1 MKKTLCLLLST
12 ALLLLTACGE
22 KSQARPSSEAPKIPS
37 SLSTQPPP
45 QEPEPAPEPA
55 QTEEA
60 LVREI
65 VMTYGAEESTLKDGS
80 VRLVTKMVSL
90 LYMGTSWSHPEELST
105 ADYWGWF
112 LSTTFDED
120 QEYKLEH
127 YTHPELGEGSG
138 WFFPQE
144 LFEERVQRYFK
155 VSTERL
161 RDSGYYDPKLGGYW
175 VGGGGGVG
183 ERPEVTYTYAREGD
197 TLTIDLELHY
207 EYSQPAGGRLYVT
220 LETDGG
226 WKYTGWD
233 CRPTA
238 EALEGCLFGE
248 GDFLT
253 PEQWA
258 LLERAEGLTRTF
270 QVDTCRFPGDD
281 LSGFDPTL
289 VQEIGGYHYTLYQGN
304 LYQGWEDF
312 YQDMLSV
319 FTIELFEKLNRSED
333 GGTFAGWGSER
344 KLYFQDGA
352 RGTNLS
358 YLSGD
363 RYTLDA
369 QYDNFIHLSRYSFYC
384 APEDMGKENPE
395 PFSMKRSEIVLQQTP
410 AGWRVE
416 EYSLPY

>member
-1 MKKTLCLLLST
+1 MKKTLCLLLSA

-22 KSQARPSSEAPKIPS
+22 KSQARPSSEAPTAPS

-65 VMTYGAEESTLKDGS
+65 VMTYGAEESTPKGGS

-90 LYMGTSWSHPEELST
+90 LYMGSSWSHPEELST

-155 VSTERL
+155 VSTESL
-161 RDSGYYDPKLGGYW
+161 RDSSYYDPKLGGYW

-233 CRPTA
+233 CRPTT

-289 VQEIGGYHYTLYQGN
+289 VQEIGGHHYTLYQGN

>member
-1 MKKTLCLLLST
+1 MKKTLCLFLST

-22 KSQARPSSEAPKIPS
+22 NSRARPSSEAPKSPS

-45 QEPEPAPEPA
+45 QEPEPAPEPS
-55 QTEEA
+55 QSEEA

-65 VMTYGAEESTLKDGS
+65 VMTYGAEESTPKDGS
-80 VRLVTKMVSL
+80 VRLVAKMVSL
-90 LYMGTSWSHPEELST
+90 LNMGTSWSHPEELST

-120 QEYKLEH
+120 YEYKLEH
-127 YTHPELGEGSG
+127 YTHPELGEGNG

-144 LFEERVQRYFK
+144 LFEERVQRYFG

-161 RDSGYYDPKLGGYW
+161 RDSDYYDPALSGYW
-175 VGGGGGVG
+175 AGGGGGVG
-183 ERPEVTYTYAREGD
+183 ERPEITYTYVRDGD
-197 TLTIDLELHY
+197 ALTIDLELHY

-220 LETDGG
+220 LGPEGS

-238 EALEGCLFGE
+238 YALAGCLFGE

-258 LLERAEGLTRTF
+258 LLERAEGLTQTF
-270 QVDTCRFPGDD
+270 QVDASHFPGDD

-289 VQEIGGYHYTLYQGN
+289 TQEIGGYHYTLYQGK

-319 FTIELFEKLNRSED
+319 FTAGLFDELNRSAD

-344 KLYFQDGA
+344 KLYFRDGA
-352 RGTNLS
+352 RGTNLY
-358 YLSGD
+358 YLPGD
-363 RYTLDA
+363 RYALSA
-369 QYDNFIHLSRYSFYC
+369 QYDHFIHLSRYSFYC
-384 APEDMGKENPE
+384 APEELGEESPE
-395 PFSMKRSEIVLQQTP
+395 PFSMRYSEIVLQETP
-410 AGWRVE
+410 SGWRVE
-416 EYSLPY
+416 RYSLPY

>member
-1 MKKTLCLLLST
+1 MKKTLCLFLST

-22 KSQARPSSEAPKIPS
+22 NSRARPSSEAPKSPS

-45 QEPEPAPEPA
+45 QEPEPAPEPS
-55 QTEEA
+55 QSEEA

-65 VMTYGAEESTLKDGS
+65 IMTYGAEESTPKDGS
-80 VRLVTKMVSL
+80 VRLVAKMVSL
-90 LYMGTSWSHPEELST
+90 LNMGTSWSHPEELST

-120 QEYKLEH
+120 YEYKLEH

-144 LFEERVQRYFK
+144 LFEERVQRYFG

-161 RDSGYYDPKLGGYW
+161 RDSDYYDPALSGYW
-175 VGGGGGVG
+175 AGGGGGVG
-183 ERPEVTYTYAREGD
+183 ERPEITYTYVRDGD
-197 TLTIDLELHY
+197 ALTIDLELHY

-220 LETDGG
+220 LGPEGS

-238 EALEGCLFGE
+238 YALAGCLFGE

-258 LLERAEGLTRTF
+258 LLERAEGLTQTF
-270 QVDTCRFPGDD
+270 QVDASHFPGDD

-289 VQEIGGYHYTLYQGN
+289 TQEIGGYHYTLYQGK

-319 FTIELFEKLNRSED
+319 FTAGLFDELNRSAD

-344 KLYFQDGA
+344 KLYFRDGA
-352 RGTNLS
+352 RGTNLY
-358 YLSGD
+358 YLPGD
-363 RYTLDA
+363 RYTLSA
-369 QYDNFIHLSRYSFYC
+369 QYNHFIHLSRYSFYC
-384 APEDMGKENPE
+384 APEELGEESPE
-395 PFSMKRSEIVLQQTP
+395 PFSMRYSKIVLQETP
-410 AGWRVE
+410 SGWRVA

>member
-1 MKKTLCLLLST
+1 MKKTLCLFLST

-22 KSQARPSSEAPKIPS
+22 NSRARPSSEAPKSPS

-45 QEPEPAPEPA
+45 QEPEPAPEPS
-55 QTEEA
+55 QSEEA

-65 VMTYGAEESTLKDGS
+65 VMTYGAEESTPKDGS
-80 VRLVTKMVSL
+80 VRLVAKMVSL
-90 LYMGTSWSHPEELST
+90 LNMGTSWSHPEELST

-120 QEYKLEH
+120 YEYKLEH

-144 LFEERVQRYFK
+144 LFEERVQRYFG

-161 RDSGYYDPKLGGYW
+161 RDSDYYDPALSGYW
-175 VGGGGGVG
+175 AGGGGGVG
-183 ERPEVTYTYAREGD
+183 ERPEITYTYVRDGD
-197 TLTIDLELHY
+197 ALTIDLELHY

-220 LETDGG
+220 LGPEGS

-238 EALEGCLFGE
+238 YALAGCLFGE

-258 LLERAEGLTRTF
+258 LLERAEGLTQTF
-270 QVDTCRFPGDD
+270 QVDASHFPGDD

-289 VQEIGGYHYTLYQGN
+289 TQEIGGYHYTLYQGK

-319 FTIELFEKLNRSED
+319 FTAGLFDELNRSAD

-344 KLYFQDGA
+344 KLYFRDGA
-352 RGTNLS
+352 RGTNLY
-358 YLSGD
+358 YLPGD
-363 RYTLDA
+363 RYTLSA
-369 QYDNFIHLSRYSFYC
+369 QYNHFIHLSRYSFYC
-384 APEDMGKENPE
+384 APEELGEESPE
-395 PFSMKRSEIVLQQTP
+395 PFSMRYSKIVLQETP
-410 AGWRVE
+410 SGWRVA

>member
-1 MKKTLCLLLST
+1 MKKTLCLFLST

-22 KSQARPSSEAPKIPS
+22 NSRARPSSEAPKSPS

-45 QEPEPAPEPA
+45 QEQEPAPEPS
-55 QTEEA
+55 QSEEA

-65 VMTYGAEESTLKDGS
+65 VMTYGAEESTPKDGS
-80 VRLVTKMVSL
+80 VRLVAKMVSL
-90 LYMGTSWSHPEELST
+90 LNMGTSWSHPEELST

-120 QEYKLEH
+120 YEYKLEH

-144 LFEERVQRYFK
+144 LFEERVQRYFG

-161 RDSGYYDPKLGGYW
+161 RDSDYYDPALSGYW
-175 VGGGGGVG
+175 AGGGGGVG
-183 ERPEVTYTYAREGD
+183 ERPEITYTYVRDGD
-197 TLTIDLELHY
+197 ALTIDLELHY

-220 LETDGG
+220 LGPEGS

-238 EALEGCLFGE
+238 YALAGCLFGE

-258 LLERAEGLTRTF
+258 LLERAEGLTQTF
-270 QVDTCRFPGDD
+270 QVDASHFPGDD

-289 VQEIGGYHYTLYQGN
+289 TQEIGGYHYTLYQGK

-319 FTIELFEKLNRSED
+319 FTAGLFDELNRSAD
-333 GGTFAGWGSER
+333 GGTFAGWGNER
-344 KLYFQDGA
+344 KLYFRDGA
-352 RGTNLS
+352 RGTNLY
-358 YLSGD
+358 YLPGD
-363 RYTLDA
+363 RYTLSA
-369 QYDNFIHLSRYSFYC
+369 QYDHFIHLSRYSFYC
-384 APEDMGKENPE
+384 APEELGKESPE
-395 PFSMKRSEIVLQQTP
+395 PFSMRYSEIVLQETP
-410 AGWRVE
+410 SGWRVE
-416 EYSLPY
+416 RYSLPY

>member
-1 MKKTLCLLLST
+1 MKKTLCLFLST

-22 KSQARPSSEAPKIPS
+22 NSRARPSSEAPKSPS

-45 QEPEPAPEPA
+45 QEPEPAPEPS
-55 QTEEA
+55 QSEEA

-65 VMTYGAEESTLKDGS
+65 VMTYGAEESTPKDGS
-80 VRLVTKMVSL
+80 VRLVAKMVSL
-90 LYMGTSWSHPEELST
+90 LNMGTSWSHPEELST

-120 QEYKLEH
+120 YEYKLEH
-127 YTHPELGEGSG
+127 YTHPELGEGNG

-144 LFEERVQRYFK
+144 LFEERVQRYFG

-161 RDSGYYDPKLGGYW
+161 RDSDYYDPALSGYW
-175 VGGGGGVG
+175 AGGGGGVG
-183 ERPEVTYTYAREGD
+183 ERPEITYTYVRDGD
-197 TLTIDLELHY
+197 ALTIDLELHY

-220 LETDGG
+220 LGPEGS

-238 EALEGCLFGE
+238 YALAGCLFGE

-258 LLERAEGLTRTF
+258 LLERAEGLTQTF
-270 QVDTCRFPGDD
+270 QVDASHFPGDD

-289 VQEIGGYHYTLYQGN
+289 TQEIGGYHYTLYQGK

-319 FTIELFEKLNRSED
+319 FTAGLFDELNRSAD

-344 KLYFQDGA
+344 KLYFRDGA
-352 RGTNLS
+352 RGTNLY
-358 YLSGD
+358 YLPGD
-363 RYTLDA
+363 RYTLSA
-369 QYDNFIHLSRYSFYC
+369 QYNHFIHLSRYSFYC
-384 APEDMGKENPE
+384 APEELGEESPE
-395 PFSMKRSEIVLQQTP
+395 PFSMRYSKIVLQETP
-410 AGWRVE
+410 SGWRVA

>member
-1 MKKTLCLLLST
+1 MKKTLCLLLSA

-22 KSQARPSSEAPKIPS
+22 KSQARPSSEAPTAPS

-65 VMTYGAEESTLKDGS
+65 VMTYGAEESTPKGGS

-90 LYMGTSWSHPEELST
+90 LYMGSSWSHPEELST

-155 VSTERL
+155 VSTESL
-161 RDSGYYDPKLGGYW
+161 RDSSYYDPKLGGYW

-226 WKYTGWD
+226 WKYTGWAAPPP
-233 CRPTA
+233 RPWRGA
-238 EALEGCLFGE
+238 S
-248 GDFLT
+248 
-253 PEQWA
+253 
-258 LLERAEGLTRTF
+258 
-270 QVDTCRFPGDD
+270 
-281 LSGFDPTL
+281 SG
-289 VQEIGGYHYTLYQGN
+289 
-304 LYQGWEDF
+304 
-312 YQDMLSV
+312 
-319 FTIELFEKLNRSED
+319 
-333 GGTFAGWGSER
+333 
-344 KLYFQDGA
+344 
-352 RGTNLS
+352 RGTS
-358 YLSGD
+358 
-363 RYTLDA
+363 
-369 QYDNFIHLSRYSFYC
+369 
-384 APEDMGKENPE
+384 
-395 PFSMKRSEIVLQQTP
+395 
-410 AGWRVE
+410 
-416 EYSLPY
+416 

>member
-22 KSQARPSSEAPKIPS
+22 NSRARPSSEAPKSPS

-45 QEPEPAPEPA
+45 QEPEPAPEPS
-55 QTEEA
+55 QSEEA

-65 VMTYGAEESTLKDGS
+65 VMTYGAEESTPKDGS
-80 VRLVTKMVSL
+80 VRLVAKMVSL
-90 LYMGTSWSHPEELST
+90 LNMGTSWSHPEELST

-120 QEYKLEH
+120 YEYKLEH

-144 LFEERVQRYFK
+144 LFEERVQRYFG

-161 RDSGYYDPKLGGYW
+161 RDSDYYDPALSGYW
-175 VGGGGGVG
+175 AGGGGGVG
-183 ERPEVTYTYAREGD
+183 ERPEITYTYVRDGD
-197 TLTIDLELHY
+197 ALTIDLELHY

-220 LETDGG
+220 LGPEGS

-238 EALEGCLFGE
+238 YALAGCLFGE

-258 LLERAEGLTRTF
+258 LLERAEGLTQTF
-270 QVDTCRFPGDD
+270 QVDASHFPGDD

-289 VQEIGGYHYTLYQGN
+289 TQEIGGYHYTLYQGK

-319 FTIELFEKLNRSED
+319 FTAELFDELNRSAD
-333 GGTFAGWGSER
+333 GGTFAGWGNER
-344 KLYFQDGA
+344 KLYFRDGA
-352 RGTNLS
+352 RGTNLY
-358 YLSGD
+358 YLPGD
-363 RYTLDA
+363 RYTLSA
-369 QYDNFIHLSRYSFYC
+369 QYDHFIHLSRYSFYC
-384 APEDMGKENPE
+384 APEELGKESPE
-395 PFSMKRSEIVLQQTP
+395 PFSMRYSEIVLQETP
-410 AGWRVE
+410 SGWRVE
-416 EYSLPY
+416 RYSLPY

>member
-22 KSQARPSSEAPKIPS
+22 NSRARPSSEAPKSPS

-45 QEPEPAPEPA
+45 QEPEPAPEPS
-55 QTEEA
+55 QSEEA

-65 VMTYGAEESTLKDGS
+65 IMTYGAEESTPKDGS
-80 VRLVTKMVSL
+80 VRLVAKMVSL
-90 LYMGTSWSHPEELST
+90 LNMGTSWSHPEELST

-120 QEYKLEH
+120 YEYKLEH

-144 LFEERVQRYFK
+144 LFEERVQRYFG

-161 RDSGYYDPKLGGYW
+161 RDSDYYDPALSGYW
-175 VGGGGGVG
+175 AGGGGGVG
-183 ERPEVTYTYAREGD
+183 ERPEITYTYVRDGD
-197 TLTIDLELHY
+197 ALTIDLELHY

-220 LETDGG
+220 LGPEGS

-238 EALEGCLFGE
+238 YALAGCLFGE

-270 QVDTCRFPGDD
+270 QVDASHFPGDD

-289 VQEIGGYHYTLYQGN
+289 TQEIGGYHYTLYQGK

-319 FTIELFEKLNRSED
+319 FTAGLFDELNRSAD

-344 KLYFQDGA
+344 KLYFRDGA
-352 RGTNLS
+352 RGTNLY
-358 YLSGD
+358 YLPGD
-363 RYTLDA
+363 RYTLSA
-369 QYDNFIHLSRYSFYC
+369 QYDHFIHLSRYSFYC
-384 APEDMGKENPE
+384 APEELGEESPE
-395 PFSMKRSEIVLQQTP
+395 PFSMRYSKIVLQETP
-410 AGWRVE
+410 SGWRVA

>member
-1 MKKTLCLLLST
+1 MKKTLCLFLST

-22 KSQARPSSEAPKIPS
+22 NSRARPSSEAPKSPS

-45 QEPEPAPEPA
+45 QEPEPAPEPS
-55 QTEEA
+55 QSEEA

-65 VMTYGAEESTLKDGS
+65 VMTYGAEESTPKDGS
-80 VRLVTKMVSL
+80 VRLVAKMVSL
-90 LYMGTSWSHPEELST
+90 LNMGTSWSHPEELST

-120 QEYKLEH
+120 YEYKLEH

-144 LFEERVQRYFK
+144 LFEERVQRYFG

-161 RDSGYYDPKLGGYW
+161 RDSDYYDPALSGYW
-175 VGGGGGVG
+175 AGGGGGVG
-183 ERPEVTYTYAREGD
+183 ERPEITYTYVRDGD
-197 TLTIDLELHY
+197 ALTIDLELHY

-220 LETDGG
+220 LGPEGS

-238 EALEGCLFGE
+238 YALAGCLFGE

-258 LLERAEGLTRTF
+258 LLERAEGLTQTF
-270 QVDTCRFPGDD
+270 QVDASHFPGDD

-289 VQEIGGYHYTLYQGN
+289 TQEIGGYHYTLYQGK

-319 FTIELFEKLNRSED
+319 FTAGLFDELNRSAD

-344 KLYFQDGA
+344 KLYFRDGA
-352 RGTNLS
+352 RGTNLY
-358 YLSGD
+358 YLPGD
-363 RYTLDA
+363 RYALSA
-369 QYDNFIHLSRYSFYC
+369 QYDHFIHLSRYSFYC
-384 APEDMGKENPE
+384 APEELGEESPE
-395 PFSMKRSEIVLQQTP
+395 PFSMRYSEIVLQETP
-410 AGWRVE
+410 SGWRVE
-416 EYSLPY
+416 RYSLPY

>member
-1 MKKTLCLLLST
+1 MKKTLCLFLST

-22 KSQARPSSEAPKIPS
+22 NSRARPSSEAPKSPS

-45 QEPEPAPEPA
+45 QEQEPAPEPS
-55 QTEEA
+55 QSEEA

-65 VMTYGAEESTLKDGS
+65 VMTYGAEESTPKDGS
-80 VRLVTKMVSL
+80 VRLVAKMVSL
-90 LYMGTSWSHPEELST
+90 LNMGTSWSHPEELST

-120 QEYKLEH
+120 YEYKLEH

-144 LFEERVQRYFK
+144 LFEERVQRYFG

-161 RDSGYYDPKLGGYW
+161 RDSDYYDPALSGYW
-175 VGGGGGVG
+175 AGGGGGVG
-183 ERPEVTYTYAREGD
+183 ERPEITYTYVRDGD
-197 TLTIDLELHY
+197 ALTIDLELHY

-220 LETDGG
+220 LGPEGS

-238 EALEGCLFGE
+238 YALAGCLFGE

-258 LLERAEGLTRTF
+258 LLERAEGLTQTF
-270 QVDTCRFPGDD
+270 QVDASHFPGDD

-289 VQEIGGYHYTLYQGN
+289 TQEIGGYHYTLYQGK

-319 FTIELFEKLNRSED
+319 FTAGLFDELNRSAD
-333 GGTFAGWGSER
+333 GGTFAGWGNER
-344 KLYFQDGA
+344 KLYFRDGA
-352 RGTNLS
+352 RGTNLY
-358 YLSGD
+358 YLPGD
-363 RYTLDA
+363 RYALSA
-369 QYDNFIHLSRYSFYC
+369 QYDHFIHLSRYSFYC
-384 APEDMGKENPE
+384 APEELGEESPE
-395 PFSMKRSEIVLQQTP
+395 PFSMRYSEIVLQETP
-410 AGWRVE
+410 SGWRVE
-416 EYSLPY
+416 RYSLPY

>member
-1 MKKTLCLLLST
+1 MKKTLCLFLST

-22 KSQARPSSEAPKIPS
+22 NSRARPSSEAPKSPS

-45 QEPEPAPEPA
+45 QEPEPAPEPS
-55 QTEEA
+55 QSEEA

-65 VMTYGAEESTLKDGS
+65 VMTYGAEESTPKDGS
-80 VRLVTKMVSL
+80 VRLVAKMVSL
-90 LYMGTSWSHPEELST
+90 LNMGTSWSHPEELST

-120 QEYKLEH
+120 YEYKLEH
-127 YTHPELGEGSG
+127 YTHPELGEGNG

-144 LFEERVQRYFK
+144 LFEERVQRYFG

-161 RDSGYYDPKLGGYW
+161 RDSDYYDPELGGYW
-175 VGGGGGVG
+175 AGGGGGVG
-183 ERPEVTYTYAREGD
+183 ERPEITYTYVRDGD
-197 TLTIDLELHY
+197 ALTIDLELHY

-220 LETDGG
+220 LGPEGS

-238 EALEGCLFGE
+238 YALAGCLFGE

-258 LLERAEGLTRTF
+258 LLERAEGLTQTF
-270 QVDTCRFPGDD
+270 QVDASHFPGDD

-289 VQEIGGYHYTLYQGN
+289 TQEIGGYHYTLYQGK

-319 FTIELFEKLNRSED
+319 FTAGLFDELNRSAD

-344 KLYFQDGA
+344 KLYFRDGA
-352 RGTNLS
+352 RGTNLY
-358 YLSGD
+358 YLPGD
-363 RYTLDA
+363 RYALSA
-369 QYDNFIHLSRYSFYC
+369 QYDHFIHLSRYSFYC
-384 APEDMGKENPE
+384 APEELGEESPE
-395 PFSMKRSEIVLQQTP
+395 PFSMRYSEIVLQETP
-410 AGWRVE
+410 SGWRVE
-416 EYSLPY
+416 RYSLPY

>member
-1 MKKTLCLLLST
+1 MKKTLCLFLST

-22 KSQARPSSEAPKIPS
+22 NSRARPSSEAPKSPS

-45 QEPEPAPEPA
+45 QEPEPAPEPS
-55 QTEEA
+55 QSEEA

-65 VMTYGAEESTLKDGS
+65 VMTYGAEESTPKDGS
-80 VRLVTKMVSL
+80 VRLVAKMVSL
-90 LYMGTSWSHPEELST
+90 LNMGTSWSHPEELST

-120 QEYKLEH
+120 YEYKLEH

-144 LFEERVQRYFK
+144 LFEERVQRYFG

-161 RDSGYYDPKLGGYW
+161 RDSDYYDPALSGYW
-175 VGGGGGVG
+175 AGGGGGVG
-183 ERPEVTYTYAREGD
+183 ERPEITYTYVRDGD
-197 TLTIDLELHY
+197 ALTIDLELHY

-220 LETDGG
+220 LGPEGS

-238 EALEGCLFGE
+238 YALAGCLFGE

-258 LLERAEGLTRTF
+258 LLERAEGLTQTF
-270 QVDTCRFPGDD
+270 QVDASHFPGDD

-289 VQEIGGYHYTLYQGN
+289 TQEIGGYHYTLYQGK

-319 FTIELFEKLNRSED
+319 FTAGLFDELNRSAD

-344 KLYFQDGA
+344 KLYFRDGA
-352 RGTNLS
+352 RGTNLY
-358 YLSGD
+358 YLPGD
-363 RYTLDA
+363 RYTLSA
-369 QYDNFIHLSRYSFYC
+369 QYDHFIHLSRYSFYC
-384 APEDMGKENPE
+384 APEELGEESPE
-395 PFSMKRSEIVLQQTP
+395 PFSMRYSEIVLQETP
-410 AGWRVE
+410 SGWRVA

>member
-1 MKKTLCLLLST
+1 MKKTLCLFLST

-22 KSQARPSSEAPKIPS
+22 NSRARPSSEAPKSPS

-45 QEPEPAPEPA
+45 QEPEPAPEPS
-55 QTEEA
+55 QSEEA

-65 VMTYGAEESTLKDGS
+65 VMTYGAEESTPKDGS
-80 VRLVTKMVSL
+80 VRLVAKMVSL
-90 LYMGTSWSHPEELST
+90 LNMGTSWSHPEELST

-120 QEYKLEH
+120 YEYKLEH

-144 LFEERVQRYFK
+144 LFEERVQRYFG

-161 RDSGYYDPKLGGYW
+161 RDSDYYDPALSGYW
-175 VGGGGGVG
+175 AGGGGGVG
-183 ERPEVTYTYAREGD
+183 ERPEITYTYVRDGD
-197 TLTIDLELHY
+197 ALTIDLELHY

-220 LETDGG
+220 LGPEGS

-238 EALEGCLFGE
+238 YALAGCLFGE

-270 QVDTCRFPGDD
+270 QVDASHFPGDD

-289 VQEIGGYHYTLYQGN
+289 TQEIGGYHYTLYQGK

-319 FTIELFEKLNRSED
+319 FTAGLFDELNRSAD

-344 KLYFQDGA
+344 KLYFRDGA
-352 RGTNLS
+352 RGTNLY
-358 YLSGD
+358 YLPGD
-363 RYTLDA
+363 RYALSA
-369 QYDNFIHLSRYSFYC
+369 QYDHFIHLSRYSFYC
-384 APEDMGKENPE
+384 APEELGEESPE
-395 PFSMKRSEIVLQQTP
+395 PFSMRYSEIVLQETP
-410 AGWRVE
+410 SGWRVE
-416 EYSLPY
+416 RYSLPY